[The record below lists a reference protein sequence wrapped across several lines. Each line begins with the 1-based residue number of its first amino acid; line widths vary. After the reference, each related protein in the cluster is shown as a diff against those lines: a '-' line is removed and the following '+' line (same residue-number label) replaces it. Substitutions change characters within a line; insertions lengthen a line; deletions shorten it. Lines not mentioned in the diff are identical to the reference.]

1 MPLSFLLLLGVLGLY
16 LYLRGHLAQARAR
29 RVADPDAAPLDELA
43 RAGSDLSL
51 PHEIEFFLYFPDQ
64 PAALRAARTLEAEGY
79 QTEVSREGA
88 GEDWL
93 CFATREMVPDLGAL
107 RTLRARFNRLAD
119 ADGGVYDGWGTTV
132 TSTEP
137 GQ

>member
-1 MPLSFLLLLGVLGLY
+1 MSLSFLLLLGALGLY
-16 LYLRGHLAQARAR
+16 LYLRGHLAQVRAR

-51 PHEIEFFLYFPDQ
+51 PHEVEFFLYFPDQ
-64 PAALRAARTLEAEGY
+64 PAALRAAHTLESEGFR
-79 QTEVSREGA
+79 TEVSREGD

-93 CFATREMVPDLGAL
+93 CFATRDLVPELGAL
-107 RTLRARFNRLAD
+107 RSLRERFNRLAE

-132 TSTEP
+132 TSGGP
-137 GQ
+137 GR